1 MTIYQPEMAR
11 LVQVETMTDWEKLF
25 TFELPP
31 GRSLRHRPGQF
42 VMVSVLGIGEAAIS
56 ITSSPT
62 RSRGGRFD
70 LCVRRV
76 GNVTKALHRME
87 PGSYIGVRG
96 PYGRGYPIDMMRR
109 QDVLIVAGGLGLAP
123 LRPLIQEILDE
134 RDRFGR
140 LIILVGARDPS
151 ALLFRKELGEWV
163 ARDDVECK
171 VTVDHADGSWLGRV
185 GLVTSLFS
193 ELELNPMRT
202 IGVICGPPVMYRYVV
217 REMEAKGIPET
228 RIYVSLERH
237 MKCGVGKCG
246 HCQIEH
252 LYCCQEGPV
261 FPYAEIKDVEEAL

>member
-11 LVQVETMTDWEKLF
+11 LVRVETMTEWEKLF
-25 TFELPP
+25 TFELPA

-42 VMVSVLGIGEAAIS
+42 VMVSMLGIGEAAIS
-56 ITSSPT
+56 ITSSPSHS
-62 RSRGGRFD
+62 RSGTFD

-76 GNVTKALHRME
+76 GNVTNALHRLE
-87 PGSYIGVRG
+87 PGSYVGVRG
-96 PYGRGYPIDMMRR
+96 PYGRGFPVDLMRR

-123 LRPLIQEILDE
+123 LRPLIHEILDE
-134 RDRFGR
+134 RDSFGR

-163 ARDDVECK
+163 AREDVECEIS
-171 VTVDHADGSWLGRV
+171 VDRADGQWLGRV

-193 ELELNPMRT
+193 ELTIDPART

-217 REMEAKGIPET
+217 KEMKEKGIADA

-246 HCQIEH
+246 HCQIDH
-252 LYCCQEGPV
+252 FYCCLEGPV
-261 FPYAEIKDVEEAL
+261 FSYAEIKDVEEAL